1 MSFKEKPQ
9 VTNGWING
17 GFFVAKTSFL
27 KLISKDS
34 DILERAP
41 LEKAS
46 KKELLAYKHKGFFGS
61 VWMLKEI
68 EMNYKKF
75 TNKISLIGK
84 EKIEK
89 IF

>member
-1 MSFKEKPQ
+1 IT
-9 VTNGWING
+9 V
-17 GFFVAKTSFL
+17 
-27 KLISKDS
+27 
-34 DILERAP
+34 
-41 LEKAS
+41 
-46 KKELLAYKHKGFFGS
+46 FGS